1 MFTISYQGILTPKLT
16 VEYLLA
22 VVRWPLWPF
31 LMVLNG
37 LDLSMGGSG
46 STIQSPFWPQSMPQA
61 SQLCVCA
68 SENEVWTRGGL
79 LRIVTANR

>member
-31 LMVLNG
+31 LTVLNVPGPIYGRIWLHHPVSLLASVNASG
-37 LDLSMGGSG
+37 L
-46 STIQSPFWPQSMPQA
+46 TA
-61 SQLCVCA
+61 LC
-68 SENEVWTRGGL
+68 
-79 LRIVTANR
+79 LRFRK